1 MKKLLYHIE
10 EVKNLINTIPIEKY
24 DQNLINEFERF
35 SKIFWNYYNNE
46 YNKNKFNDVFKM
58 SDIEI
63 LKIKLYT
70 IRDHVLEIL
79 NE

>member
-1 MKKLLYHIE
+1 MKKLLYYIE

-24 DQNLINEFERF
+24 NQNLVNDFNRF
-35 SKIFWNYYNNE
+35 SKIFWNYYNND
-46 YNKNKFNDVFKM
+46 YSDNKFNDTFKI

-70 IRDHVLEIL
+70 IRDQVLEIL

>member
-1 MKKLLYHIE
+1 MKKLLYYIE

-24 DQNLINEFERF
+24 NQSLINDFERF
-35 SKIFWNYYNNE
+35 SKIFWNYYNIE
-46 YNKNKFNDVFKM
+46 YDNYKFNDTFMV

-70 IRDHVLEIL
+70 IRDQVLEIL

>member
-1 MKKLLYHIE
+1 MKKLLYYIE

-24 DQNLINEFERF
+24 NQNLVNDFNRF
-35 SKIFWNYYNNE
+35 SKIFWNYYNND
-46 YNKNKFNDVFKM
+46 YNNNKFNDTFM
-58 SDIEI
+58 ISDIEI

-70 IRDHVLEIL
+70 IRDQVLEIL

>member
-1 MKKLLYHIE
+1 MKKLLYYIE
-10 EVKNLINTIPIEKY
+10 EVKKLINSIPIEKY
-24 DQNLINEFERF
+24 NQNLVNDFNRF
-35 SKIFWNYYNNE
+35 SKIFWNYYNND
-46 YNKNKFNDVFKM
+46 YNKYTFNDTFKI

-70 IRDHVLEIL
+70 IRDQVLEIL

>member
-1 MKKLLYHIE
+1 MKKLLYYID
-10 EVKNLINTIPIEKY
+10 EVKTLINTIPLEKNS
-24 DQNLINEFERF
+24 QNLINDFERF

-46 YNKNKFNDVFKM
+46 YHNVKFNDTFMVN
-58 SDIEI
+58 DIEI

-70 IRDHVLEIL
+70 IRDQVLDIL

>member
-1 MKKLLYHIE
+1 MKKLLYYIE
-10 EVKNLINTIPIEKY
+10 EVKNLINTIPVEKY
-24 DQNLINEFERF
+24 NQNLINDFERF

-46 YNKNKFNDVFKM
+46 YNEAKFNDIFRV
-58 SDIEI
+58 SDVEI

-70 IRDHVLEIL
+70 IRDQVLEIL

>member
-1 MKKLLYHIE
+1 MKKLLYYIE

-24 DQNLINEFERF
+24 NQNLVNDFNRF
-35 SKIFWNYYNNE
+35 SKIFWNYYNND
-46 YNKNKFNDVFKM
+46 YTDNKFNDTFKI

-70 IRDHVLEIL
+70 IRDQVLEIL